1 MADEQPIA
9 LISSYFL
16 QYEVR
21 PTSKNTEYAT
31 FAGVLATVM
40 VFAESQELARARAG
54 RHLGRSN
61 WEILEVKRVMLIQ
74 PHHVKNMDGVLKSVY
89 LKAEQE
95 GIAATFD
102 GWKKSARRSGA
113 GGSAKV

>member
-1 MADEQPIA
+1 MVDKQHVVM
-9 LISSYFL
+9 ISPYFF

-21 PTSKNTEYAT
+21 PTSKNIEYAAV
-31 FAGVLATVM
+31 AGGLATVM

-54 RHLGRSN
+54 RFVGRNN

-74 PHHVKNMDGVLKSVY
+74 PHHIKNMDGVLKSVY
-89 LKAEQE
+89 LRAEQE

-102 GWKKSARRSGA
+102 CWKKSMHSN
-113 GGSAKV
+113 GSVKA